1 MPFFSFT
8 IQNHVWYLF
17 WAHFGDNKE
26 VKKEIILSKTCQSR
40 NEWNSFHSF
49 AAKNWIL
56 FLRKKIRFCTRK
68 NAAKNIGAM
77 VIKKTCKVI
86 STKKRHWTF
95 KTFFISAK
103 SCFNFWKTLI
113 NSAKSWLCSR
123 KDFKFYK
130 QNHYK

>member
-1 MPFFSFT
+1 MSFFSFT

-68 NAAKNIGAM
+68 NVAKNIGAM
-77 VIKKTCKVI
+77 VIKKL
-86 STKKRHWTF
+86 
-95 KTFFISAK
+95 AK
-103 SCFNFWKTLI
+103 SYQRKNFIGLLERFLI
-113 NSAKSWLCSR
+113 LQKVALIFEKL
-123 KDFKFYK
+123 
-130 QNHYK
+130 